1 MKKFLENSIHQAIK
15 ACFFFLGKLP
25 KKKLFIFESFHGK
38 QYSDNP
44 RAIFE
49 YIRDNCPEYQCIWAV
64 KKGYEM
70 PFVEENV
77 PFVKRLSWRWLWL
90 MPRAQYWVFNTR
102 MPAWMYKNQTTI
114 YIQTWHGTPLKKLG
128 LDIETVKMPEHETE
142 SYKLEVIQEA
152 KRWDYLISPNAYST
166 RVFRQAFNYE
176 GEILE
181 IGYPRNDLLVC
192 ENKDKI
198 AFSVR
203 NQLGLSVNQK
213 IILYAPTW
221 RDDES
226 IRKGAYRFTNHLPVE
241 QLLAIDSSVVILT
254 RLHYLIAESFDISA
268 FGSRVI
274 DVSSYP
280 DINQLYLIAD
290 LLITDYSSVMF
301 DFALTKKPM
310 LFFMYDKEKYQNST
324 RGFYF
329 DPTAIL
335 PGKIVTDTDSLVTSV
350 KNVLFSK
357 TEQEQRL
364 YVQFFREFCL
374 ENQDATRQLISEIL
388 KR

>member
-254 RLHYLIAESFDISA
+254 RLHYLIA
-268 FGSRVI
+268 
-274 DVSSYP
+274 
-280 DINQLYLIAD
+280 
-290 LLITDYSSVMF
+290 DYSSVMF

>member
-1 MKKFLENSIHQAIK
+1 SIHQVVK
-15 ACFFFLGKLP
+15 AWFFFLGKLP

-77 PFVKRLSWRWLWL
+77 PFIKRLSWKWLWL

-102 MPAWMYKNQTTI
+102 MPEWMYKNQATL

-166 RVFRQAFNYE
+166 RVFRQAFHYE

-203 NQLGLSVNQK
+203 DQLGLAANKK

-226 IRKGAYRFTNHLPVE
+226 IRKGAYRFSNHLPVE
-241 QLLAIDSSVVILT
+241 KLLEIDSSIVILT
-254 RLHYLIAESFDISA
+254 RLHYLIAESFNVST

-335 PGKIVTDTDSLVTSV
+335 PGNIVTDADSLVMSV

-357 TEQEQRL
+357 VEQEQRL